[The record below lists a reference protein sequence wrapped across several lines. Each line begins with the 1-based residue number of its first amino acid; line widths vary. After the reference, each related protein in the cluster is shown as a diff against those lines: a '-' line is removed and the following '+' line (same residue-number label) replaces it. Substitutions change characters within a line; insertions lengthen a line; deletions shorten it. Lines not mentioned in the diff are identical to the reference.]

1 MNILNIHMHGLPKSA
16 RIIILN
22 KKSYNVDFFTSVKTI
37 VISGDYPQ
45 NESR

>member
-1 MNILNIHMHGLPKSA
+1 MDCPKVPVWDVN
-16 RIIILN
+16 IILN
-22 KKSYNVDFFTSVKTI
+22 KKSYNVDLFTSVKTI

>member
-1 MNILNIHMHGLPKSA
+1 MDCPKVPVLDVY
-16 RIIILN
+16 IILN
-22 KKSYNVDFFTSVKTI
+22 KKPCDIDFFTNVKTI